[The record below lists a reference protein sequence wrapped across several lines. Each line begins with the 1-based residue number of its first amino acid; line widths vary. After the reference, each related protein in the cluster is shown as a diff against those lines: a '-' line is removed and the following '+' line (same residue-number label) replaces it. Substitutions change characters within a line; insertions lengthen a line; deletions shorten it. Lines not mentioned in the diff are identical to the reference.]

1 VKGNSSQIQKEERR
15 ENPVRL
21 MTIEDVMIEGEEVV
35 KEIETLAAIDTATE
49 ITETDQETDHETGI
63 ETEEGAAEADPL
75 IANHGDEIV
84 EKEIATGTEIEIG
97 AVTRSPKRQKN
108 PWSTPFR
115 NTNGNSRRNW
125 PENRKKL
132 TILLKISVLFSLAS
146 SPAR

>member
-1 VKGNSSQIQKEERR
+1 
-15 ENPVRL
+15 
-21 MTIEDVMIEGEEVV
+21 MTIEDAMIEGEEVV

-49 ITETDQETDHETGI
+49 TTETDQETDHETGI

-75 IANHGDEIV
+75 IASHGDEIV

-97 AVTRSPKRQKN
+97 AVTKSPKRQKN

-132 TILLKISVLFSLAS
+132 TI
-146 SPAR
+146 